1 MRNIGRGAWRTMMTD
16 IDTALARLR
25 EMPADPRLASID
37 AVVLERLALRPNSRP
52 LSGTIFGIAALAAL
66 SIGFASSL
74 LPHEPVQTAS
84 IAPFGAPPA
93 LAPSTLLA
101 SAE

>member
-1 MRNIGRGAWRTMMTD
+1 MMID
-16 IDTALARLR
+16 IDSALARMR

-37 AVVLERLALRPNSRP
+37 AVVLERLALQVNSRP
-52 LSGTIFGIAALAAL
+52 LSGTIFGVAAIVAL
-66 SIGFASSL
+66 SIGFASTV
-74 LPHEPVQTAS
+74 LPDAPVQTAS
-84 IAPFGAPPA
+84 IAPFGAPSA

>member
-1 MRNIGRGAWRTMMTD
+1 MTD
-16 IDTALARLR
+16 IDAALARLR
-25 EMPADPRLASID
+25 EMPADPRLVSMD
-37 AVVLERLALRPNSRP
+37 AIVLDRLAVEAASRP
-52 LSGTIFGIAALAAL
+52 LSGTVFGVAALIAL
-66 SIGFASSL
+66 TIGFAGAMV
-74 LPHEPVQTAS
+74 PNGTTQTAS

>member
-1 MRNIGRGAWRTMMTD
+1 MMMTD
-16 IDTALARLR
+16 IDAALARLR

-37 AVVLERLALRPNSRP
+37 AAVLERVALHANLRP

-66 SIGFASSL
+66 TIGFAGALVPNTPARSTS
-74 LPHEPVQTAS
+74 VM
-84 IAPFGAPPA
+84 PFGAPPA